1 MKLYNRK
8 GSEIMDRKT
17 LGLIL
22 FVFGA
27 AFTVVFAYGIAG
39 WGFTQFYRFTPLEEV
54 NQTPL
59 ALGGPLYFLWLT
71 SVPLGASISA
81 IGMILYTQEE
91 SLQSRVLAFVILGVI
106 VILSIALG
114 TTSAYYPV
122 AFGIAGGILTL
133 LFVAYLWYWGKLRAN
148 LDGGPAQ
155 LAADFRAISA
165 ILIITTAASLVG
177 PILGG
182 PFLGLYFPERVIAN
196 NILPYAYATG
206 LKIAYMFVFF
216 LFFLFLAN
224 YVEAKAAK

>member
-1 MKLYNRK
+1 
-8 GSEIMDRKT
+8 MDRKT

-39 WGFTQFYRFTPLEEV
+39 WGFTQFYRYTPIEEV

-59 ALGGPLYFLWLT
+59 AIGSPLFFLWLIG
-71 SVPLGASISA
+71 VPLGASISA

-106 VILSIALG
+106 VILSIVLG
-114 TTSAYYPV
+114 NVSPYYPV

-133 LFVAYLWYWGKLRAN
+133 LFVATLWYWGKLRTSLN
-148 LDGGPAQ
+148 GPAQ
-155 LAADFRAISA
+155 LAADFRTISA

-182 PFLGLYFPERVIAN
+182 PFLGLYFPENVIAN